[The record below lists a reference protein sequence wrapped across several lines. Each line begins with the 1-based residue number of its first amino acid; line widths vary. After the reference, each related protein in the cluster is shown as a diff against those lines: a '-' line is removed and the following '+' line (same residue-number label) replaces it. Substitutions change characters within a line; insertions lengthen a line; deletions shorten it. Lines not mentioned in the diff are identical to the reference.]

1 MAKKKILLIEDEEFI
16 IRPLEIILKKED
28 FDLVIAKDGEDG
40 LLKIK
45 NEKPDLVLLDI
56 VLPKMNGFEVL
67 EKFKKERD
75 LKDIPVIILSNLARE
90 GEVERGLS
98 LGAKDY
104 FVKTNFS
111 LFNLIRKIKNYL

>member
-111 LFNLIRKIKNYL
+111 LFDLIRKIKNYL

>member
-56 VLPKMNGFEVL
+56 ILPKMNGFEVL